1 MEKTDVF
8 TDFLPGSL
16 FGKWMEEVV
25 MNVAI
30 LGSAGSGKTLLTSSF
45 SKFLRR
51 EGYSVKLLNLDPGVI
66 SLPYVPDFDVRKY
79 FTLEGI
85 MRETGLGPNGAMLEA
100 MDRLTTIDIPR
111 MEADFV
117 IYDTP
122 GQLEVFAFRDS
133 GRAIFKGMKDTYGLF
148 VIDATSSLNAMPGL
162 LLYSLTIQYTLE
174 FERIVNVVNKVDLID
189 ERKRE
194 AIREMVERFRPTE
207 KAGGMLKELEMEIGD
222 LLNRFVYVH
231 RTPLISARTM
241 EGFEELLT
249 ILYEVKCT
257 CGDLD

>member
-1 MEKTDVF
+1 
-8 TDFLPGSL
+8 
-16 FGKWMEEVV
+16 

-45 SKFLRR
+45 SEFLRK

-66 SLPYVPDFDVRKY
+66 SLPYVPDFDVRNY

-133 GRAIFKGMKDTYGLF
+133 GRAIFRGMRDAYGIF
-148 VIDATSSLNAMPGL
+148 VIDATSSLSAMPGL

-174 FERIVNVVNKVDLID
+174 LERIINVVNKVDLID
-189 ERKRE
+189 EGRRR
-194 AIREMVERFRPTE
+194 AIREMAERFRP
-207 KAGGMLKELEMEIGD
+207 KGGAGGMLQELEAEIGS
-222 LLNRFVYVH
+222 LLDRFVYVH

-249 ILYEVKCT
+249 VLYEVKCT